1 MELLVVGAAV
11 TSCIGAWFMAT
22 DVHEDG
28 LKGKYPTEFFNDY
41 KYNVPAR
48 NSSLEKASDYVFW
61 NTVDKQV
68 PSTFD
73 ASMRTV
79 KVRKTEITGSMSGN
93 YYQKSF
99 STRNHNR
106 AVC

>member
-22 DVHEDG
+22 EVYDDG
-28 LKGKYPTEFFNDY
+28 LKEKHQTESFNDY
-41 KYNVPAR
+41 KFNVPAR
-48 NSSLEKASDYVFW
+48 NVSLEKASDYVFW

-73 ASMRTV
+73 ASMKTV
-79 KVRKTEITGSMSGN
+79 KVGKAEKTQSFSGN
-93 YYQKSF
+93 YSHKLL
-99 STRNHNR
+99 STRNQNR